1 MKPSDSDH
9 SLRPVSFIVLGMLAT
24 AGPMTSYELEHN
36 ARISVGFFWPF
47 PHSQLYAEP
56 RKLVEAGLVDVESEE
71 DGLRALRGW
80 LQRPADAA
88 QTRDPALLQLFF
100 ADADPA
106 IGGPLA
112 RRKVAEL
119 ESRLEFL
126 ERDDLGGDRPHHRMV
141 LAWGRAQTRSNLEFW
156 RSIAEEAE

>member
-1 MKPSDSDH
+1 MCGRRQGQMCKRD
-9 SLRPVSFIVLGMLAT
+9 R
-24 AGPMTSYELEHN
+24 
-36 ARISVGFFWPF
+36 
-47 PHSQLYAEP
+47 
-56 RKLVEAGLVDVESEE
+56 
-71 DGLRALRGW
+71 LRALRDW

-88 QTRDPALLQLFF
+88 QTRDPALMQLFF

-106 IGGPLA
+106 IVGPLA

>member
-36 ARISVGFFWPF
+36 ARVSVGFFWPF

-71 DGLRALRGW
+71 
-80 LQRPADAA
+80 
-88 QTRDPALLQLFF
+88 
-100 ADADPA
+100 
-106 IGGPLA
+106 GGRRRRVCPLA

>member
-9 SLRPVSFIVLGMLAT
+9 SLRPVSYIILGMLAT

-36 ARISVGFFWPF
+36 ARIS
-47 PHSQLYAEP
+47 AEP
-56 RKLVEAGLVDVESEE
+56 RKLEEAGLVDVESEEGGRRRRVYSITE

-106 IGGPLA
+106 IVGPLA

>member
-1 MKPSDSDH
+1 MSCAAGYSDP
-9 SLRPVSFIVLGMLAT
+9 LM
-24 AGPMTSYELEHN
+24 
-36 ARISVGFFWPF
+36 
-47 PHSQLYAEP
+47 P
-56 RKLVEAGLVDVESEE
+56 R
-71 DGLRALRGW
+71 RRGIPR
-80 LQRPADAA
+80 LQM
-88 QTRDPALLQLFF
+88 FF

-106 IGGPLA
+106 IVGPLA
-112 RRKVAEL
+112 RRRVVEL